1 MNEKEIRWQQPGVIT
16 CVTAAN
22 KPVEYKLDW
31 RRLWVQLDD
40 YEVLSTYSF
49 FDAPN
54 LTGFTF
60 EGEKWQELSP
70 QGRQDYLKQLRA
82 RVKAEDEPKKI
93 VIRGNGKL
101 IDAVVN
107 VLPIP
112 EGDDYADG
120 ADAIKFENVTVEVK
134 ASGKAVEGTL
144 FVSDKGINCHL
155 WIDEDGMAEII
166 SVITSRHRQPKLE
179 VGFAALL
186 FRKEGIGY
194 EWMTRQAIPFLFPH
208 KDGSTPAVLN
218 KLCFLDSLSHTV
230 PVKEPMSVGAL
241 MKNELSRNVVWLLPV
256 AVAGLLLVFGR

>member
-1 MNEKEIRWQQPGVIT
+1 MDEKEIRWQQPGVIT
-16 CVTAAN
+16 CVTAGN
-22 KPVEYKLDW
+22 KPDEYKLDW
-31 RRLWVQLDD
+31 RHLRVQLDD

-49 FDAPN
+49 FDTPN
-54 LTGFTF
+54 LTGYAFA
-60 EGEKWQELSP
+60 GETWQELSP
-70 QGRQDYLKQLRA
+70 QGREDYLKQLRA

-107 VLPIP
+107 VLPVP

-120 ADAIKFENVTVEVK
+120 ADAVKFENITVKIK

-144 FVSDKGINCHL
+144 FVSNKGMDCQL
-155 WIDEDGMAEII
+155 WVDEDRMAEII

-186 FRKEGIGY
+186 FRKQVLGS
-194 EWMTRQAIPFLFPH
+194 EWMRGEAIPFLFPR
-208 KDGSTPAVLN
+208 KDGSTPAILN

-230 PVKEPMSVGAL
+230 PVKEPMSAGAL
-241 MKNELSRNVVWLLPV
+241 IKNELSRHVVWLLPI
-256 AVAGLLLVFGR
+256 AVAGLLLMFGR